1 MNQTA
6 ANRVADL
13 IHRLDKRR
21 TYNHER
27 IEHEGNV
34 WHIDAKLDP
43 ATGKLN
49 VYRVH
54 GDVTNEAGLNEAI
67 ASFANTEL
75 LRIAAKREKA
85 RG

>member
-27 IEHEGNV
+27 IEHEGDV

-43 ATGKLN
+43 ATGKLT
-49 VYRVH
+49 VYRVY
-54 GDVTNEAGLNEAI
+54 GDVTKRAALDEAI
-67 ASFANTEL
+67 ASFATTEL
-75 LRIAAKREKA
+75 LRITTRKA
-85 RG
+85 NVQ